1 MCCVLAAEE
10 DIQSTFAEACGFA
23 VDNGHA
29 FAATCTT
36 LGILME
42 LGIEFGA
49 GPRGGLAE
57 VVFKGLNNHCADAD
71 IVDCALVTL
80 QQIVVA
86 DWLEADAWRGAPKRS
101 TMRPGAALKVLRKV
115 AETQLSA
122 DQDGRDFAATIMVR
136 LLWIVGFVAFD
147 GYFCD
152 LIIAVGWAA
161 MAMEVAAK
169 WDHAN
174 SEINAQVVRMLDN
187 VSQERRLQE
196 EEQRRRGGGRGGGI

>member
-1 MCCVLAAEE
+1 MW
-10 DIQSTFAEACGFA
+10 SS
-23 VDNGHA
+23 
-29 FAATCTT
+29 
-36 LGILME
+36 
-42 LGIEFGA
+42 
-49 GPRGGLAE
+49 PSR
-57 VVFKGLNNHCADAD
+57 
-71 IVDCALVTL
+71 L